1 MISNYIADKSFE
13 KTDFRLVGLPSGEY
27 EACRFIGCDFSECDF
42 SNFLFTDCEFLDSNL
57 SLVKLIF
64 TGFRDVRF
72 TGCKMIGL
80 HFDQCNDFGL
90 SFSFDK
96 CVLDQSV
103 FFRKKLKKSIFK
115 NCQLKESDFSECD
128 LSGSVFENCN
138 LSGSIFD
145 NTNLEMA
152 DFMSAYN
159 FSIDPEQN
167 KIKKARFSRQNIEGL
182 LNKYNLLIDNKYSS
196 K

>member
-1 MISNYIADKSFE
+1 MNSEYISDRCYE
-13 KTDFRLVGLPSGEY
+13 KTDFRIVGLPSAEY
-27 EACRFIGCDFSECDF
+27 EACRFISCDFSESDF
-42 SNFLFTDCEFLDSNL
+42 SNFSFTDCEFIDCNL

-64 TGFRDVRF
+64 TGFRDVKF

-90 SFSFDK
+90 SFSFEK
-96 CVLDQSV
+96 CFLDQSV
-103 FFRKKLKKSIFK
+103 FFRKKLKKCCFK
-115 NCQLKESDFSECD
+115 NCHLIEADFTECD
-128 LSGSVFENCN
+128 LSGSLFENCN

-152 DFMSAYN
+152 DLRSAYN

-167 KIKKARFSRQNIEGL
+167 RIKKAVLSRQNLEGL
-182 LNKYNLLIDNKYSS
+182 LNKYNIVIDN
-196 K
+196 